1 MSFPGKH
8 LKKGNGFMRSN
19 IITLAHQ
26 KGGTGKSTLAWNV
39 AIELGLNYK
48 KYGFKDFVFVD
59 LDNQESVTMTNR
71 LRMQYGQQPLYITRF
86 TDREG
91 EQFRDFINEIDDE
104 TLVVIDSGGYD
115 ADLNRLAIIA
125 SDYVIT
131 PVSSDYMGIF
141 GLQKF
146 KNILAELSALKGE
159 GETVKVNVLLN
170 KIDPK
175 AKSFDDIE
183 EFIRE
188 TKYFNLMETVIR
200 FRSDFKH
207 SIGYGF
213 SVAELDKNS
222 KAPAEVKMLIKEIE
236 TKAGLING
244 KA

>member
-1 MSFPGKH
+1 
-8 LKKGNGFMRSN
+8 MRAN
-19 IITLAHQ
+19 VITLAHQ
-26 KGGTGKSTLAWNV
+26 KGGTGKSTLAWNI
-39 AIELGLNYK
+39 AIELGQNHK
-48 KYGFKDFVFVD
+48 KYGFKNFVFVD

-91 EQFRDFINEIDDE
+91 EQFRDFINEIDDD

-125 SDYVIT
+125 SDFVIT
-131 PVSSDYMGIF
+131 PVSSDYMEIF

-146 KNILAELSALKGE
+146 KNILAELSNLKGE
-159 GETVKVNVLLN
+159 GGLVKVNVLLN

-175 AKSFDDIE
+175 AKAFDDIE
-183 EFIRE
+183 EFI
-188 TKYFNLMETVIR
+188 KETVYFDLMDTIIR

-213 SVAELDKNS
+213 SVAELDKSS
-222 KAPAEVKMLIKEIE
+222 KATSEVKMLISEIE
-236 TKAGLING
+236 MKAGLING

>member
-1 MSFPGKH
+1 
-8 LKKGNGFMRSN
+8 MRAN
-19 IITLAHQ
+19 VITLAHQ
-26 KGGTGKSTLAWNV
+26 KGGTGKSTLAWNIAV
-39 AIELGLNYK
+39 EFGLNYK
-48 KYGFKDFVFVD
+48 NYGFKKFVFVD

-86 TDREG
+86 TDCEG

-104 TLVVIDSGGYD
+104 TLVIIDSGGYD

-125 SDYVIT
+125 SDYIIT
-131 PVSSDYMGIF
+131 PVSSDYMEIF

-146 KNILAELSALKGE
+146 KNILAELSSLKGE
-159 GETVKVNVLLN
+159 GEVVKVNVLLN

-175 AKSFDDIE
+175 AKAFDDIE
-183 EFIRE
+183 EFIKE
-188 TKYFNLMETVIR
+188 TPYFDLMDTIIR

-222 KAPAEVKMLIKEIE
+222 KASLEIKMLIKEIE
-236 TKAGLING
+236 KKAGLLNG
-244 KA
+244 